1 MPILTS
7 SALLARRAMTVLF
20 VLATV
25 LGLMVGLDKGT
36 RAGAAVGDGPT
47 PCTSGPP
54 PDPFRGFCATY
65 NGANTWF
72 GSYGPGFPTAAGWAF
87 CAEPPASGSPYP
99 SPSYA
104 YQLSGPPPGADT
116 SRLAQ
121 LGYAFS
127 NATVQ
132 GFWDGAVGVFTA
144 DQAAAAA
151 KLLYDDVAWHTGAG
165 TMDPG
170 VQAAYTRLLVWMASA
185 AGATGPPGVAVSL
198 VGGGTTFTTSA
209 TIRSSVAFPG
219 SGSGVPGVGVLV
231 GLTNATFD
239 GTGGATSALGT
250 TDENGRLDQS
260 ITATGGGPVT
270 VSVTSL
276 VRVGQP
282 GLQFFR
288 PSAVLLNAQTIVA
301 GSAPIYQAGSATF
314 SSSGPPPSTGTISVI
329 KSGDDTAYYPVSGA
343 QFEIR
348 SGSSVVATLVTDTSG
363 AAGPTGP
370 LTPGTYT
377 VHESVAP
384 PGYQPAPDQT
394 VVVVAGENTVASFTG
409 DSGDQVIPAT
419 LTLRKV
425 ASSTLDALAGAVLSV
440 RYDEANDGVFSQDLG
455 TCTTAEDGTCRPAGN
470 DGSSL
475 RPGRYRV
482 EELMAPP
489 GYALDPDGPKVVA
502 LSPGQDGEVT
512 FHDPPLVPQS
522 FLKRASGNVNPTTVI
537 LSGATFVVSTPTGT
551 PVTSCTTDA
560 TGTCT
565 TEMVLTGGT
574 AYCWQET
581 TAPPGL
587 TAGTSGCF
595 TAAVEAPPIPIT
607 VDDRGTWV
615 QVLAKKVDV
624 GAPGTGVPGAVF
636 DLYRMDGG
644 IGPDHPVPPHSAT
657 VVAGGTWVDRATGA
671 SHGLAT
677 FGLQLPGYAY
687 CVIEHRA
694 PTGYDPD
701 PTAHC
706 TEVLAGT
713 TTTPPTTV
721 TITVADVP
729 QPISLSVAKTN
740 ASQPGVGVPGATY
753 DLYARA
759 PYPAAMPDPDPGA
772 PARPGLRWFAS
783 GITDESGHLTFT
795 VPAGHSWCL
804 AERTSPV
811 GFVLDPGLHCTAV
824 LDRSSPDPVRT
835 VAMVEHP
842 DEVIV
847 RGFKFNATAPNN
859 GIPGASYAL
868 FVQGAMPP
876 GFVSPPV
883 PPWLSVPPGMAL
895 FAISTSDAT
904 GALDVPVPVGHSWCL
919 LEVAAPAGYARDPG
933 LHCTAVLDHT
943 TAPSALRVALPEL
956 ANTGADLPVA
966 QGLGLIGPGAA
977 LLLVSRRR
985 RRPAR

>member
-489 GYALDPDGPKVVA
+489 GYA
-502 LSPGQDGEVT
+502 
-512 FHDPPLVPQS
+512 
-522 FLKRASGNVNPTTVI
+522 
-537 LSGATFVVSTPTGT
+537 
-551 PVTSCTTDA
+551 
-560 TGTCT
+560 
-565 TEMVLTGGT
+565 
-574 AYCWQET
+574 
-581 TAPPGL
+581 
-587 TAGTSGCF
+587 
-595 TAAVEAPPIPIT
+595 
-607 VDDRGTWV
+607 
-615 QVLAKKVDV
+615 
-624 GAPGTGVPGAVF
+624 
-636 DLYRMDGG
+636 
-644 IGPDHPVPPHSAT
+644 
-657 VVAGGTWVDRATGA
+657 
-671 SHGLAT
+671 
-677 FGLQLPGYAY
+677 Y

-883 PPWLSVPPGMAL
+883 PPWLSVPPGLAL

-966 QGLGLIGPGAA
+966 QGLGLIGTGAA